1 MNTLLWK
8 IARPIALAL
17 VLALGWVVILA
28 VILMG

>member
-1 MNTLLWK
+1 MWK
-8 IARPIALAL
+8 IAKPILLAL